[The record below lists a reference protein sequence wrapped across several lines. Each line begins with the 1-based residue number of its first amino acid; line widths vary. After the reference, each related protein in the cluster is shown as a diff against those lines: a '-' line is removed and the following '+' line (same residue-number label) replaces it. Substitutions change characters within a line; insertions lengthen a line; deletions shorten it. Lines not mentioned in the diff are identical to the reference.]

1 MYKKFIQYMKNNFSA
16 GSVLRV
22 ITWISVIGICL
33 PYLSAQQ
40 YALFRAD
47 DFSGYIGTM
56 AKPGNSFF
64 EKAFNYYVSNYMGW
78 QGTWSSDFVF
88 IFFNPIRVYSYT
100 LLRIVLTGILLAS
113 IISIFFLSYV
123 VMDYFHVNRKNA
135 VYCVGL
141 FLIPLLSYR
150 DYKEIYLW
158 FTGMA
163 VYLLPVLFFAIA
175 FSFLLLGEMKQKKIF
190 FFLSAVFMVLM
201 SGGVLEFVGFGMFWL
216 LLLII
221 IEYIRTKKINKRFV
235 IIFALSLL
243 GALAT
248 AFAPG
253 NFARRQEFSA
263 KLSIMKAAFLSI
275 KAFVEEIAWFG
286 KDTTFIAFVI
296 LAFLLGCC
304 FKRKIK
310 DSITATAICGL
321 ILTPVVTIFP
331 VALGYG
337 SISVKS
343 LPSRCLFILDMSII
357 ACCIGTAFLVG
368 NKLFTRDLLPDI
380 KNIKFIVCMAVLLVI
395 TLGGDELTNYT
406 PIAISA
412 NFKNGFIQKYESDWR
427 SILDQIEHS
436 SEWDITVTGAPDE
449 INGCLSPDLTENPEW
464 WTNVCVA
471 SFFSKGS
478 VRVVE

>member
-1 MYKKFIQYMKNNFSA
+1 MYRKLKQYIKNNFSA
-16 GSVLRV
+16 GFILRV

-40 YALFRAD
+40 YAIFRSD
-47 DFSGYIGTM
+47 DFAGYIGTM

-64 EKAFNYYVSNYMGW
+64 EKAFNYYVNNYMNW

-100 LLRIVLTGILLAS
+100 LLRMILSAVLLAS

-123 VMDYFHVNRKNA
+123 VMDYFHISRKNA
-135 VYCVGL
+135 VFCVGL
-141 FLIPLLSYR
+141 FLIPLLAYR

-163 VYLLPVLFFAIA
+163 VYMLPILFYAIA
-175 FSFLLLGEMKQKKIF
+175 FSFLLLGEMKQKKIL
-190 FFLSAVFMVLM
+190 FFLSCVFMVLM
-201 SGGVLEFVGFGMFWL
+201 TGGVLSFVGFGMFWL
-216 LLLII
+216 LLFII
-221 IEYIRTKKINKRFV
+221 VEYIRTEKVNKHFA
-235 IIFALSLL
+235 IIFALSLI
-243 GALAT
+243 GALVT

-253 NFARRQEFSA
+253 NFARHQEFSKELGILNA
-263 KLSIMKAAFLSI
+263 VFLSI

-286 KDTTFIAFVI
+286 KDTTFAAFVI

-310 DSITATAICGL
+310 DLITATIICGL
-321 ILTPVVTIFP
+321 ILTPIITMFP

-343 LPSRCLFILDMSII
+343 LQSRSLFILDMSII
-357 ACCIGTAFLVG
+357 ACCIGVAFLAG
-368 NKLFTRDLLPDI
+368 NKLFTKGLLPDI

-427 SILDQIEHS
+427 NILDQIENS
-436 SEWDITVTGAPDE
+436 DEWDITIAGAPNE
-449 INGCLSPDLTENPEW
+449 ISGCLSPDLRDDPEW
-464 WTNVCVA
+464 WVNECIA
-471 SFFSKGS
+471 NFFLKGS